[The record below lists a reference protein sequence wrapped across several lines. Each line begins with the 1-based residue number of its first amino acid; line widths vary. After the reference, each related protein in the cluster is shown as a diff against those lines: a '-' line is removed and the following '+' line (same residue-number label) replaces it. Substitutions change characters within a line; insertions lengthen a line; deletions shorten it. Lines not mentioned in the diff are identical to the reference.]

1 VRSNDNITICVGVTA
16 GIMTLLVYL
25 GSLSCGFINLDDP
38 FYITNNPLIKSLDF
52 AAVRRIFSEAH
63 LGAWLPLTYISFAV
77 DYHFWGNNPTGYHLT
92 NILLHAA
99 NASLVV
105 LLADRLIK
113 GGRGLR
119 VEGREGIVEGQE
131 LSDEGEGFSTLNG
144 SSQLSTGHLYPL
156 MLLLAGLLWGLH
168 PLRVESVAWAAERKD
183 VLNGFFTLASILVY
197 LSYTKRKDAGAGW
210 QDSLPVYSLA
220 LAFFVLSLLAKQVSV
235 TLPLILL
242 LLDWYPLGRLKKGRL
257 TPLLVEKIPF
267 LAVALLITLV
277 TIHFAVEEKMLSS
290 MRDLPFYVRVLVSG
304 NAIFEYCRLTL
315 FPVGISPYFVLPKPL
330 PYGYLVKTAVVAA
343 VTLVLLRGR
352 TRWPAT
358 AAAWFAFVILLSPM
372 LAFIQT
378 GDDIAMAARYTYLPA
393 VAPCIAAAA
402 ALVLLAGT
410 LPLRGRS
417 CPTVILLAV
426 VAGFVALNVAV
437 TLKLVKVWQNTGSF
451 WSRVIEIAP
460 AGRAYGDR
468 GVYYLINGRSAAAV
482 ADFSAAIDI
491 AAKAGVR
498 SIFNLYAF
506 RGVALSDS
514 GRFAE
519 AVADF
524 DRAIELYPHQTYFQQ
539 RGAALKALGR
549 AAEAEEDFRRAG
561 PSPPPIDWFE

>member
-1 VRSNDNITICVGVTA
+1 MRSNDNITICVGVTA
-16 GIMTLLVYL
+16 GIVTLLVYL

-38 FYITNNPLIKSLDF
+38 FYITNNPLIKSLDV

-92 NILLHAA
+92 NILLHAV

-105 LLADRLIK
+105 LLADRLIQ

-119 VEGREGIVEGQE
+119 V
-131 LSDEGEGFSTLNG
+131 EGEGFSTLNG
-144 SSQLSTGHLYPL
+144 SSQISAVYSYPL

-183 VLNGFFTLASILVY
+183 VLNGFFTLAAILVY

-210 QDSLPVYSLA
+210 QDFLPVYSLA

-343 VTLVLLRGR
+343 VTLFLLRAR
-352 TRWPAT
+352 TRWPA
-358 AAAWFAFVILLSPM
+358 AAASWFAFVILLSPM
-372 LAFIQT
+372 LAFVQT
-378 GDDIAMAARYTYLPA
+378 GDDIAMAARYSYLPA

-402 ALVLLAGT
+402 ALVLLAGR
-410 LPLRGRS
+410 LQRRDRS
-417 CPTVILLAV
+417 YLSVTVLAV
-426 VAGFVALNVAV
+426 VAGFIVINVAV
-437 TLKLVKVWQNTGSF
+437 TLKLVKVWQDTGSF
-451 WSRVIEIAP
+451 WSRVIEIEP
-460 AGRAYGDR
+460 VGRAYGDR

-482 ADFSAAIDI
+482 ADFSAALDI

-498 SIFNLYAF
+498 STFNLYAF
-506 RGVALSDS
+506 RGVALSDT

-549 AAEAEEDFRRAG
+549 AAEADEDFRRAG

>member
-1 VRSNDNITICVGVTA
+1 MRSNDNITICVGVTA
-16 GIMTLLVYL
+16 GIVTLLVYL

-52 AAVRRIFSEAH
+52 AAVRRIFTEVH
-63 LGAWLPLTYISFAV
+63 LGAWLPLTYVSFAV
-77 DYHFWGNNPTGYHLT
+77 DYHFWGDNPTGYHLT

-99 NASLVV
+99 NTFLVV

-119 VEGREGIVEGQE
+119 VEGREGSV
-131 LSDEGEGFSTLNG
+131 EGEGFSTLNG
-144 SSQLSTGHLYPL
+144 SSQRSSVYSYPL

-183 VLNGFFTLASILVY
+183 VLNGFFTLAAILVY

-210 QDSLPVYSLA
+210 QGFLPFYSLA
-220 LAFFVLSLLAKQVSV
+220 LALFVLSLLAKQVSV
-235 TLPLILL
+235 TLPVILL

-257 TPLLVEKIPF
+257 TPLVVEKIPF
-267 LAVALLITLV
+267 FAVALLITLV
-277 TIHFAVEEKMLSS
+277 TIHFTVETLSS
-290 MRDLPFYVRVLVSG
+290 MRDLPFYVRVLISG

-315 FPVGISPYFVLPKPL
+315 FPVGIGPYFVLPKPL
-330 PYGYLVKTAVVAA
+330 PYGYLVKAAVVAA
-343 VTLVLLRGR
+343 VTLFLLRGR
-352 TRWPAT
+352 TRWPA
-358 AAAWFAFVILLSPM
+358 AAATWFAFVILLSPM
-372 LAFIQT
+372 LAFVQT

-402 ALVLLAGT
+402 AVVLLAGR
-410 LPLRGRS
+410 LQLRGRS
-417 CPTVILLAV
+417 CLSVTLLAV
-426 VAGFVALNVAV
+426 VAGFIVLNVAV
-437 TLKLVKVWQNTGSF
+437 TLKLVKVWQDTGSF
-451 WSRVIEIAP
+451 WSRVIEIEP
-460 AGRAYGDR
+460 VGRAYGDR

-506 RGVALSDS
+506 RGVALSDT

-524 DRAIELYPHQTYFQQ
+524 DRAIALYPHQTYFQQ
-539 RGAALKALGR
+539 RGAALKGLGR

>member
-1 VRSNDNITICVGVTA
+1 MRSNDNITVCAGVTA
-16 GIMTLLVYL
+16 GIVTLLVYL

-52 AAVRRIFSEAH
+52 AAVRSIFTEVH
-63 LGAWLPLTYISFAV
+63 LGAWLPLTYLSFAV
-77 DYHFWGNNPTGYHLT
+77 DYHFWGDNPTGYHLT

-99 NASLVV
+99 NAFLVV
-105 LLADRLIK
+105 LLTDRLIK

-119 VEGREGIVEGQE
+119 FEGRY
-131 LSDEGEGFSTLNG
+131 
-144 SSQLSTGHLYPL
+144 LYPL

-183 VLNGFFTLASILVY
+183 VLNGFFTLAAILVY
-197 LSYTKRKDAGAGW
+197 LGYTRRKDAGAGW
-210 QDSLPVYSLA
+210 QGFLPFYSLA
-220 LAFFVLSLLAKQVSV
+220 LALFVLSLLAKQVSV
-235 TLPLILL
+235 TLPVILL

-267 LAVALLITLV
+267 FAVALLITLV
-277 TIHFAVEEKMLSS
+277 TIHFTVETLSS
-290 MRDLPFYVRVLVSG
+290 MRDLPFYVRVLISG

-315 FPVGISPYFVLPKPL
+315 FPVGIGPYFVLPKPL
-330 PYGYLVKTAVVAA
+330 PYGYLVKAAVVAA
-343 VTLVLLRGR
+343 VTLFLLRGR
-352 TRWPAT
+352 TRWPA
-358 AAAWFAFVILLSPM
+358 AAATWFAFVILLSPM
-372 LAFIQT
+372 LAFVQT

-402 ALVLLAGT
+402 AVVLLAGR
-410 LPLRGRS
+410 LQLRGRS
-417 CPTVILLAV
+417 YLSVTLLAV
-426 VAGFVALNVAV
+426 VAGFIVINVAV
-437 TLKLVKVWQNTGSF
+437 TLKLVKVWQDTGSF
-451 WSRVIEIAP
+451 WSRVIEIEP
-460 AGRAYGDR
+460 VGRAYGDR

-506 RGVALSDS
+506 RGVALSDT

-524 DRAIELYPHQTYFQQ
+524 DRAIALYPHQTYFQQ
-539 RGAALKALGR
+539 RGAALKGLGR